1 MSSSSWI
8 KLLKKTARSLAKNR
22 NHGARVAL
30 VGIGNEINGDDGVGV
45 WIVRSLRIVCS
56 LHTMRNERTIHTLSQ
71 NLTEQPGWL
80 LVEAGLAPENFTGT
94 LRRFQP
100 DLVVLI
106 DAAEMALPAAE
117 IACVDW
123 SAAGGWSASTHTLP
137 LNMLSSFLVSELD
150 CQVMVLGIQ
159 PVQMGMDQPLS
170 QEVTRSVD
178 DIVAEF
184 QSWMKE
190 V

>member
-8 KLLKKTARSLAKNR
+8 RLLKKTVRSLAKNR
-22 NHGARVAL
+22 NHPARIAL
-30 VGIGNEINGDDGVGV
+30 VGIGNELNGDDGAGV
-45 WIVRSLRIVCS
+45 RLAR
-56 LHTMRNERTIHTLSQ
+56 TLSQ
-71 NLTEQPGWL
+71 NFTERPGWL
-80 LVEAGLAPENFTGT
+80 IIEAGLAPENFTGT

-190 V
+190 A

>member
-1 MSSSSWI
+1 MSNSSWI

-22 NHGARVAL
+22 NHGASPRIAL
-30 VGIGNEINGDDGVGV
+30 VGIGNELNGDDGAGV
-45 WIVRSLRIVCS
+45 
-56 LHTMRNERTIHTLSQ
+56 RTARTLSQ
-71 NLTEQPGWL
+71 NFTEKPGWL
-80 LVEAGLAPENFTGT
+80 IIEAGLAPENFTGT

-117 IACVDW
+117 IACLDW

-178 DIVAEF
+178 EIVAEF

-190 V
+190 A